1 MVERLRTSFSDRR
14 LVVLG
19 ALIGLSGLVAG
30 LLAFRVAYSH
40 SFRDISLLWNLFL
53 AWIPFGLAL
62 LIYDRHRRGAR
73 LASLGA
79 LGLLWVVFFPNAPY
93 IVTDF
98 RYLDI
103 ADHTANAFWYEGLL
117 IGTAAST
124 GLLLGF
130 MSLYLIQA
138 IVRRAAG
145 ARYAWLFVF
154 VALGLS
160 SVGVYLGRVLR
171 WNSWD
176 VFVRPGSLLGELA
189 GALVDPLGHPRP
201 IAITI
206 LFTSFLLASY
216 AIFYSL
222 ARTTS
227 LLGE

>member
-14 LVVLG
+14 LAVFA
-19 ALIGLSGLVAG
+19 ALVGLSGLVAG
-30 LLAFRVAYSH
+30 LVAFRVAYSH
-40 SFRDISLLWNLFL
+40 SFEDVPYLWNLFL

-62 LIYDRHRRGAR
+62 LIYDRHLRGAR
-73 LASLGA
+73 PAQLLA
-79 LGLLWVVFFPNAPY
+79 LGLLWLLFFPNAPY

-98 RYLDI
+98 RYLTDL
-103 ADHTANAFWYEGLL
+103 TGKAFWFEGLL
-117 IGTAAST
+117 IGTAAVT

-138 IVRRAAG
+138 IVRRVAG
-145 ARYAWLFVF
+145 TRYAWLFAF
-154 VALGLS
+154 VALALS

-176 VFVRPGSLLGELA
+176 VFVRPGALLGELA
-189 GALVDPLGHPRP
+189 GVLVDPLAHPRP
-201 IAITI
+201 ITITI

-222 ARTTS
+222 ARTSS
-227 LLGE
+227 LLGK

>member
-1 MVERLRTSFSDRR
+1 MVERLRSSFSDRR
-14 LVVLG
+14 LAVFG
-19 ALIGLSGLVAG
+19 ALVGLSGLVAG
-30 LLAFRVAYSH
+30 LVAFRVAYSH
-40 SFRDISLLWNLFL
+40 SFEDVPFLWNLFL

-73 LASLGA
+73 LVQLLV
-79 LGLLWVVFFPNAPY
+79 LGLLWLLFFPNAPY
-93 IVTDF
+93 IVTDV
-98 RYLDI
+98 RYLTDM
-103 ADHTANAFWYEGLL
+103 TGKAFWYEGLL

-138 IVRRAAG
+138 IVRRVAG
-145 ARYAWLFVF
+145 ARYAWLFVL
-154 VALGLS
+154 VALALS

-176 VFVRPGSLLGELA
+176 IFVRPGSLLGELA
-189 GALVDPLGHPRP
+189 GVLVDPLAHPRP

-222 ARTTS
+222 ARTSS

>member
-14 LVVLG
+14 LVVFG
-19 ALIGLSGLVAG
+19 ALVGLSGLVAG
-30 LLAFRVAYSH
+30 LVAFRLAYSH
-40 SFRDISLLWNLFL
+40 SFEDVSYLWNLFL
-53 AWIPFGLAL
+53 AWIPFALAL
-62 LIYDRHRRGAR
+62 LIYDGHRRGAR
-73 LASLGA
+73 LVQLLA
-79 LGLLWVVFFPNAPY
+79 LGLLWLLFFPNAPY

-98 RYLDI
+98 KYLTDM
-103 ADHTANAFWYEGLL
+103 TGKTFLFEGLL

-176 VFVRPGSLLGELA
+176 VFVRPGSLLEELA
-189 GALVDPLGHPRP
+189 GALVDPLAHPRP
-201 IAITI
+201 ITVTI

-216 AIFYSL
+216 AVFYSL
-222 ARTTS
+222 ARTSS

>member
-1 MVERLRTSFSDRR
+1 VP
-14 LVVLG
+14 
-19 ALIGLSGLVAG
+19 
-30 LLAFRVAYSH
+30 Y
-40 SFRDISLLWNLFL
+40 LWNLFL
-53 AWIPFGLAL
+53 AWIPFALAL
-62 LIYDRHRRGAR
+62 LIYDGHRRGAR
-73 LASLGA
+73 LVQLLA
-79 LGLLWVVFFPNAPY
+79 LGLLWLLFFPNAPY

-98 RYLDI
+98 KYL
-103 ADHTANAFWYEGLL
+103 ADMTGKTFLFEGLL

-189 GALVDPLGHPRP
+189 GALVDPLAHPRP

-222 ARTTS
+222 ARTSS

>member
-14 LVVLG
+14 LVVFA
-19 ALIGLSGLVAG
+19 ALVGLSGLVAG
-30 LLAFRVAYSH
+30 LVAFRIAYSH
-40 SFRDISLLWNLFL
+40 SFEDLPFLWNLFL

-62 LIYDRHRRGAR
+62 LIYDRHRRGAP
-73 LASLGA
+73 LVQLLA
-79 LGLLWVVFFPNAPY
+79 LGLLWLLFFPNAPY

-98 RYLDI
+98 RYLADI
-103 ADHTANAFWYEGLL
+103 TGKAFWYEGLL

-130 MSLYLIQA
+130 ISLYLIQA
-138 IVRRAAG
+138 IVRRAAD
-145 ARYAWLFVF
+145 ARYAWFFVF

-160 SVGVYLGRVLR
+160 SVGVYLGRVQR

-176 VFVRPGSLLGELA
+176 VFVRPGSLLAELA

-222 ARTTS
+222 ARTSS

>member
-14 LVVLG
+14 LAVFG
-19 ALIGLSGLVAG
+19 ALLGLSGLVAV
-30 LLAFRVAYSH
+30 LVAFRIAYSH
-40 SFRDISLLWNLFL
+40 SFDDVPYLWNLFL

-73 LASLGA
+73 LVQLLA
-79 LGLLWVVFFPNAPY
+79 LGLLWLLFFPNAPY

-98 RYLDI
+98 KYLGDM
-103 ADHTANAFWYEGLL
+103 TGKAFWFEGLL
-117 IGTAAST
+117 IGTAAVT

-130 MSLYLIQA
+130 ISLYLIQA
-138 IVRRAAG
+138 MVRRVAG
-145 ARYAWLFVF
+145 SRYAWLFVF
-154 VALGLS
+154 VALALS

-176 VFVRPGSLLGELA
+176 VFVRPGSMLGELA
-189 GALVDPLGHPRP
+189 RVLVDPFAHPRP
-201 IAITI
+201 IGITI

-222 ARTTS
+222 ARTSS
-227 LLGE
+227 LFGE

>member
-14 LVVLG
+14 LAVFG
-19 ALIGLSGLVAG
+19 ALVGLSGVVAG
-30 LLAFRVAYSH
+30 LVAFRTAYSH
-40 SFRDISLLWNLFL
+40 SFEDVPFLWNLFL
-53 AWIPFGLAL
+53 AWIPFALAL
-62 LIYDRHRRGAR
+62 LLYDRHRRDAR
-73 LASLGA
+73 RVQLLA
-79 LGLLWVVFFPNAPY
+79 LGLLWLLFFPNAPY

-98 RYLDI
+98 RYLTDM
-103 ADHTANAFWYEGLL
+103 TGKAFWFEGLL
-117 IGTAAST
+117 IGTAAVT

-138 IVRRAAG
+138 IVRRVAG

-176 VFVRPGSLLGELA
+176 VFVRPGSLLAELA
-189 GALVDPLGHPRP
+189 HVLVDPFAHPRP

-206 LFTSFLLASY
+206 AFTSFLLASY

-222 ARTTS
+222 ARTSS

>member
-14 LVVLG
+14 LVVFG
-19 ALIGLSGLVAG
+19 ALAGLSGLVAG
-30 LLAFRVAYSH
+30 LVAFRLAYSH
-40 SFRDISLLWNLFL
+40 SLEDVPYLWNLFL
-53 AWIPFGLAL
+53 AWIPFALAL
-62 LIYDRHRRGAR
+62 LIYDGHRRGAR
-73 LASLGA
+73 LVQLLG
-79 LGLLWVVFFPNAPY
+79 LGLLWLLFFPNAPY

-98 RYLDI
+98 KYL
-103 ADHTANAFWYEGLL
+103 ADMTGKTFLFEGLL
-117 IGTAAST
+117 IGTAALT

-138 IVRRAAG
+138 MVRRAAG

-176 VFVRPGSLLGELA
+176 VFVRPGSLLGELT
-189 GALVDPLGHPRP
+189 GALVDPLAHPRP

-222 ARTTS
+222 ARTS
-227 LLGE
+227 SVLGE

>member
-14 LVVLG
+14 LVVFG
-19 ALIGLSGLVAG
+19 ALVGLSGLVAG
-30 LLAFRVAYSH
+30 LVAFRLAYSH
-40 SFRDISLLWNLFL
+40 SFEDVPYLWNLFL
-53 AWIPFGLAL
+53 AWIPFALAL
-62 LIYDRHRRGAR
+62 LIYDGHRRGAR
-73 LASLGA
+73 PVQLLG
-79 LGLLWVVFFPNAPY
+79 LGLLWLLFLPNAPY

-98 RYLDI
+98 KYL
-103 ADHTANAFWYEGLL
+103 ADMTGKTFLFEGLL

-189 GALVDPLGHPRP
+189 GALVDPLAHPRP

-222 ARTTS
+222 ARTSS

>member
-14 LVVLG
+14 LAVFA
-19 ALIGLSGLVAG
+19 ALVGLSGLVAG
-30 LLAFRVAYSH
+30 LVAFRVAYSH
-40 SFRDISLLWNLFL
+40 SFEDVPYLWNLFL

-73 LASLGA
+73 LVQLAA
-79 LGLLWVVFFPNAPY
+79 LGLLWLLFFPNAPY

-98 RYLDI
+98 RYLTDM
-103 ADHTANAFWYEGLL
+103 TGKAFWFEGLL
-117 IGTAAST
+117 IGTAAVT

-138 IVRRAAG
+138 IVRRVAG
-145 ARYAWLFVF
+145 TRYAWLFVL
-154 VALGLS
+154 VALALS

-176 VFVRPGSLLGELA
+176 VFVRPGALLGELA
-189 GALVDPLGHPRP
+189 GVLVDPLAHPRP

-222 ARTTS
+222 ARTSS
-227 LLGE
+227 LLGK

>member
-14 LVVLG
+14 LAVFA
-19 ALIGLSGLVAG
+19 ALVGLSGLVAG
-30 LLAFRVAYSH
+30 LVAFRVAYSH
-40 SFRDISLLWNLFL
+40 SFEDVPYLWNLFL

-73 LASLGA
+73 LVQLAA
-79 LGLLWVVFFPNAPY
+79 LGLLWLLFFPNAPY

-98 RYLDI
+98 RYLTDM
-103 ADHTANAFWYEGLL
+103 TGKAFWFEGLL
-117 IGTAAST
+117 IGTAAVT

-138 IVRRAAG
+138 IVRRVAG
-145 ARYAWLFVF
+145 TRYAWLFVF
-154 VALGLS
+154 VALALS

-176 VFVRPGSLLGELA
+176 VFVRPGALLGELA
-189 GALVDPLGHPRP
+189 GVLVDPLAHPRP

-216 AIFYSL
+216 SIFYSL
-222 ARTTS
+222 ARTSS
-227 LLGE
+227 LLGK

>member
-14 LVVLG
+14 LVVFG
-19 ALIGLSGLVAG
+19 ALVGLSGLVAG
-30 LLAFRVAYSH
+30 LVAFRLAYSH
-40 SFRDISLLWNLFL
+40 SFEDVSYLWNLFL
-53 AWIPFGLAL
+53 AWIPFALAL
-62 LIYDRHRRGAR
+62 LIYDGHRRGAR
-73 LASLGA
+73 LIQLLA
-79 LGLLWVVFFPNAPY
+79 LGLLWLLFFPNAPY

-98 RYLDI
+98 KYL
-103 ADHTANAFWYEGLL
+103 AAMTGKTFLFEGLL
-117 IGTAAST
+117 IGTAGST

-176 VFVRPGSLLGELA
+176 VFVRPGSLLEELA
-189 GALVDPLGHPRP
+189 GALVDPLAHPRP
-201 IAITI
+201 ITITI

-222 ARTTS
+222 ARTSS

>member
-14 LVVLG
+14 LAVFG
-19 ALIGLSGLVAG
+19 ALVGLSVLVAG
-30 LLAFRVAYSH
+30 LVAFRVAYSH
-40 SFRDISLLWNLFL
+40 SFEDVPYLWNLFL

-62 LIYDRHRRGAR
+62 LLYDRHRRGAR
-73 LASLGA
+73 LFELVA
-79 LGLLWVVFFPNAPY
+79 LGLLWLLFFPNAPY
-93 IVTDF
+93 IVTDIK
-98 RYLDI
+98 YLGDM
-103 ADHTANAFWYEGLL
+103 TGKTFWFEGLL
-117 IGTAAST
+117 IGTAACT

-138 IVRRAAG
+138 IVRRIAG
-145 ARYAWLFVF
+145 APYAWLFVF
-154 VALGLS
+154 VSLGLS
-160 SVGVYLGRVLR
+160 SIGVYLGRVLR

-201 IAITI
+201 IAITV

-222 ARTTS
+222 ARTSS
-227 LLGE
+227 LLSE

>member
-14 LVVLG
+14 LVVFG
-19 ALIGLSGLVAG
+19 ALVGLSGLVAG
-30 LLAFRVAYSH
+30 LVAFRLAYSH
-40 SFRDISLLWNLFL
+40 SFEDVPYLWNLFL
-53 AWIPFGLAL
+53 AWIPFALAL
-62 LIYDRHRRGAR
+62 LIYDGHRRGAR
-73 LASLGA
+73 PVQLLG
-79 LGLLWVVFFPNAPY
+79 LGLLWLLFLPNAPY

-98 RYLDI
+98 KYL
-103 ADHTANAFWYEGLL
+103 ADMTGKTFLFEGLL
-117 IGTAAST
+117 IGTAASS

-176 VFVRPGSLLGELA
+176 VFVRPGSLFGELA
-189 GALVDPLGHPRP
+189 GALVDPLAHPRP

-222 ARTTS
+222 ARTSS

>member
-14 LVVLG
+14 LVVFG
-19 ALIGLSGLVAG
+19 ALVGLSGLVAG
-30 LLAFRVAYSH
+30 LVAFRLAYSH
-40 SFRDISLLWNLFL
+40 SFEDVSYLWNLFL
-53 AWIPFGLAL
+53 AWIPFALAL
-62 LIYDRHRRGAR
+62 LIYDGHRRGAR
-73 LASLGA
+73 LIQLLA
-79 LGLLWVVFFPNAPY
+79 LGLLCLLFFPNAPY

-98 RYLDI
+98 KYL
-103 ADHTANAFWYEGLL
+103 AAMTGKTFLFEGLL

-176 VFVRPGSLLGELA
+176 VFVRPGSLLEELA
-189 GALVDPLGHPRP
+189 GALVDPLAHPRP
-201 IAITI
+201 ITITI

-222 ARTTS
+222 ARTSS

>member
-1 MVERLRTSFSDRR
+1 VVERLRTSFSDRR
-14 LVVLG
+14 LVVFG
-19 ALIGLSGLVAG
+19 ALVGLSGLVAG
-30 LLAFRVAYSH
+30 LVAFRLAFSH
-40 SFRDISLLWNLFL
+40 SFEDVPYLWNLFL
-53 AWIPFGLAL
+53 AWIPFALAL
-62 LIYDRHRRGAR
+62 LIYDGHRRGAR
-73 LASLGA
+73 LVQLLA
-79 LGLLWVVFFPNAPY
+79 LGLLWLVFFPNAPY

-98 RYLDI
+98 KYLGDM
-103 ADHTANAFWYEGLL
+103 TGKTFLFEGLL

-160 SVGVYLGRVLR
+160 SVGVYVGRVLR

-176 VFVRPGSLLGELA
+176 VFVRPGSLLEELA
-189 GALVDPLGHPRP
+189 GALVDPLAHPRP
-201 IAITI
+201 ITVTI

-216 AIFYSL
+216 AVFYSL
-222 ARTTS
+222 ARTSS
-227 LLGE
+227 LLAE

>member
-14 LVVLG
+14 LAVFA
-19 ALIGLSGLVAG
+19 ALVGLSGLVAG
-30 LLAFRVAYSH
+30 LVAFRVAYSH
-40 SFRDISLLWNLFL
+40 SFEDVPYLWNLFL

-73 LASLGA
+73 LVQLGA
-79 LGLLWVVFFPNAPY
+79 LGLLWLLFFPNAPY

-98 RYLDI
+98 RYLTDM
-103 ADHTANAFWYEGLL
+103 TGKAFWFEGLL
-117 IGTAAST
+117 IGTAAVT

-138 IVRRAAG
+138 IVRRVAG
-145 ARYAWLFVF
+145 TRYAWLFVF
-154 VALGLS
+154 VALALS

-176 VFVRPGSLLGELA
+176 VFVRPGALLEELA
-189 GALVDPLGHPRP
+189 GVLVDPLAHPRP

-216 AIFYSL
+216 GIFYSL

-227 LLGE
+227 LLGK

>member
-1 MVERLRTSFSDRR
+1 MTGKTF
-14 LVVLG
+14 
-19 ALIGLSGLVAG
+19 
-30 LLAFRVAYSH
+30 
-40 SFRDISLLWNLFL
+40 LF
-53 AWIPFGLAL
+53 
-62 LIYDRHRRGAR
+62 
-73 LASLGA
+73 
-79 LGLLWVVFFPNAPY
+79 
-93 IVTDF
+93 
-98 RYLDI
+98 
-103 ADHTANAFWYEGLL
+103 EGLL

-176 VFVRPGSLLGELA
+176 VFVRPGSLLEELA
-189 GALVDPLGHPRP
+189 GALVDPLAHPRP
-201 IAITI
+201 ITITI

-222 ARTTS
+222 ARTSS

>member
-14 LVVLG
+14 LVVFG
-19 ALIGLSGLVAG
+19 ALVGLSGMVAG
-30 LLAFRVAYSH
+30 LVAFRVAYSH
-40 SFRDISLLWNLFL
+40 SFEDVPYLWNLFL
-53 AWIPFGLAL
+53 AWIPFALAL
-62 LIYDRHRRGAR
+62 LIYDGHRRGAR
-73 LASLGA
+73 PVQLLA
-79 LGLLWVVFFPNAPY
+79 LGLLWLLFLPNAPY

-98 RYLDI
+98 KYL
-103 ADHTANAFWYEGLL
+103 ADMTGKTFLFEGLL

-189 GALVDPLGHPRP
+189 GALVDPLAHPRP

-222 ARTTS
+222 ARTSS

>member
-14 LVVLG
+14 LVVFG
-19 ALIGLSGLVAG
+19 ALAGLSGLVAG
-30 LLAFRVAYSH
+30 LVAFRLAYSH
-40 SFRDISLLWNLFL
+40 SIEDVPYLWNLLL
-53 AWIPFGLAL
+53 AWIPFALAL
-62 LIYDRHRRGAR
+62 LIYDGHRRGAR
-73 LASLGA
+73 LVQLLA
-79 LGLLWVVFFPNAPY
+79 LGLLWLLFFPNAPY

-98 RYLDI
+98 KYL
-103 ADHTANAFWYEGLL
+103 ADMTGKTFLFEGLL
-117 IGTAAST
+117 IGTAALT

-138 IVRRAAG
+138 MVRRAAG

-160 SVGVYLGRVLR
+160 SVGDYLGRVLR

-189 GALVDPLGHPRP
+189 GALVDPLAHPRP

-222 ARTTS
+222 ARTSS

>member
-14 LVVLG
+14 LVVFGVLV
-19 ALIGLSGLVAG
+19 GLSGLVAG
-30 LLAFRVAYSH
+30 LVAFRVAYSH
-40 SFRDISLLWNLFL
+40 SFEDMPFLWNLFL

-62 LIYDRHRRGAR
+62 LIYDRHRSGAR
-73 LASLGA
+73 RVQLLA
-79 LGLLWVVFFPNAPY
+79 LGLLWLLFFPNAPY

-98 RYLDI
+98 RYLADI
-103 ADHTANAFWYEGLL
+103 TGKAFWYEGLL

-216 AIFYSL
+216 AIFYLL
-222 ARTTS
+222 ARTSS

>member
-14 LVVLG
+14 LVVFG
-19 ALIGLSGLVAG
+19 ALAGLSGLVAG
-30 LLAFRVAYSH
+30 LVAFRLAYSH
-40 SFRDISLLWNLFL
+40 SIEDVPYLWNLLL
-53 AWIPFGLAL
+53 AWIPFALAL
-62 LIYDRHRRGAR
+62 LIYDGHRRGAR
-73 LASLGA
+73 LVQLLA
-79 LGLLWVVFFPNAPY
+79 LGLLWLLFFPNAPY

-98 RYLDI
+98 KYL
-103 ADHTANAFWYEGLL
+103 ADMTGKTFLFEGLL
-117 IGTAAST
+117 IGTAALT

-138 IVRRAAG
+138 MVRRAAG

-154 VALGLS
+154 VALALS

-189 GALVDPLGHPRP
+189 GALVDPLAHPRP

-222 ARTTS
+222 ARTSS

>member
-14 LVVLG
+14 LVVFG
-19 ALIGLSGLVAG
+19 ALAGLSGLVAG
-30 LLAFRVAYSH
+30 LVAFRLAYSH
-40 SFRDISLLWNLFL
+40 SLEDVPYLWNLFL
-53 AWIPFGLAL
+53 AWIPFVLAL
-62 LIYDRHRRGAR
+62 LIYDGHRRGAR
-73 LASLGA
+73 LVQLLG
-79 LGLLWVVFFPNAPY
+79 LGLLWLLFFPNAPY

-98 RYLDI
+98 KYL
-103 ADHTANAFWYEGLL
+103 ADMTGKTFLFEGLL
-117 IGTAAST
+117 IGTAALT

-138 IVRRAAG
+138 MVRRAAG

-176 VFVRPGSLLGELA
+176 VFVRPGSLLGELT
-189 GALVDPLGHPRP
+189 GALVDPLAHPRP

-222 ARTTS
+222 ARTS
-227 LLGE
+227 SVLGE

>member
-14 LVVLG
+14 LVVFG
-19 ALIGLSGLVAG
+19 ALVGLSGLVAG
-30 LLAFRVAYSH
+30 LVAFRVAYSH
-40 SFRDISLLWNLFL
+40 SFEDVPYLWNLFL
-53 AWIPFGLAL
+53 AWIPFALAL
-62 LIYDRHRRGAR
+62 LIYDGHRRGAR
-73 LASLGA
+73 PVQLLG
-79 LGLLWVVFFPNAPY
+79 LGLLWLLFLPNAPY

-98 RYLDI
+98 KYL
-103 ADHTANAFWYEGLL
+103 ADMTGKTFLFEGLL
-117 IGTAAST
+117 IGTAASS

-176 VFVRPGSLLGELA
+176 VFVRPGSLFGELA
-189 GALVDPLGHPRP
+189 GALVDPLAHPRP

-222 ARTTS
+222 ARTNS
-227 LLGE
+227 VLGE

>member
-14 LVVLG
+14 LAVFG
-19 ALIGLSGLVAG
+19 ALVGLSSLVVGLVA
-30 LLAFRVAYSH
+30 FRVGYSH
-40 SFRDISLLWNLFL
+40 SFEDVPFLWNLFL
-53 AWIPFGLAL
+53 AWIPFGFAL
-62 LIYDRHRRGAR
+62 LIYDRYRRSAR
-73 LASLGA
+73 LAQLGA
-79 LGLLWVVFFPNAPY
+79 LGLLWLLFFPNAPY

-98 RYLDI
+98 RYL
-103 ADHTANAFWYEGLL
+103 AHSTGKAFWYEGLL

-138 IVRRAAG
+138 IVRRVAD
-145 ARYAWLFVF
+145 ARYAWLFVL

-176 VFVRPGSLLGELA
+176 VFVRPGSLLADLG
-189 GALVDPLGHPRP
+189 GVLVDPLGHPRP
-201 IAITI
+201 IAITV
-206 LFTSFLLASY
+206 LFTAFLLASY

-222 ARTTS
+222 VRASS
-227 LLGE
+227 LLSE

>member
-14 LVVLG
+14 LAVFA
-19 ALIGLSGLVAG
+19 ALVGLSGLVAG
-30 LLAFRVAYSH
+30 LVAFRVAYSH
-40 SFRDISLLWNLFL
+40 SFEDVPYLWNLFL

-73 LASLGA
+73 LVQLAT
-79 LGLLWVVFFPNAPY
+79 LGLLFLLFFPNAPY

-98 RYLDI
+98 RYLTDM
-103 ADHTANAFWYEGLL
+103 TGKAFWFEGLL
-117 IGTAAST
+117 IGTAAVT

-138 IVRRAAG
+138 IVRRVAG
-145 ARYAWLFVF
+145 TRYAWLFAF
-154 VALGLS
+154 VALALS

-176 VFVRPGSLLGELA
+176 VFVRPGALLGELA
-189 GALVDPLGHPRP
+189 GVLVDPLAHPRP

-222 ARTTS
+222 ARTSS
-227 LLGE
+227 LLGK

>member
-14 LVVLG
+14 LAVFGSLVG
-19 ALIGLSGLVAG
+19 VSGLVAG
-30 LLAFRVAYSH
+30 LVAFRIAYSH
-40 SFRDISLLWNLFL
+40 SFEDVPYLWNLFL
-53 AWIPFGLAL
+53 AWIPFWLAL

-73 LASLGA
+73 LVQLVA
-79 LGLLWVVFFPNAPY
+79 LGLLWLLFFPNAPY
-93 IVTDF
+93 IVTDIK
-98 RYLDI
+98 YLGDL
-103 ADHTANAFWYEGLL
+103 TGKTFWYEGLL
-117 IGTAAST
+117 IGTAATT

-138 IVRRAAG
+138 IVRRVAG
-145 ARYAWLFVF
+145 GRYAWLFVF
-154 VALGLS
+154 GALALS

-176 VFVRPGSLLGELA
+176 VFVRPGSLLAELA
-189 GALVDPLGHPRP
+189 RVLVDPFAHPRP
-201 IAITI
+201 IAITL

-216 AIFYSL
+216 AIFYTL

>member
-1 MVERLRTSFSDRR
+1 MVERLRNSFSDRR

-19 ALIGLSGLVAG
+19 ALVGLSGMVAG
-30 LLAFRVAYSH
+30 LVAFRIAYSH
-40 SFRDISLLWNLFL
+40 SFEDVPYLWNLFL
-53 AWIPFGLAL
+53 AWIPFALAL
-62 LIYDRHRRGAR
+62 LIYDGHRRGAWPVQ
-73 LASLGA
+73 LLA
-79 LGLLWVVFFPNAPY
+79 LGLLWLLFLPNAPY
-93 IVTDF
+93 IITDF
-98 RYLDI
+98 KYL
-103 ADHTANAFWYEGLL
+103 ADMTGKTFLFEGLL

-138 IVRRAAG
+138 IVRRVAG
-145 ARYAWLFVF
+145 TRYAWLFVF
-154 VALGLS
+154 VALALS

-176 VFVRPGSLLGELA
+176 VFVRPGALLGELA
-189 GALVDPLGHPRP
+189 GVLVDPLAHPRP

-222 ARTTS
+222 ARTSS
-227 LLGE
+227 LLSE

>member
-14 LVVLG
+14 LAVFA
-19 ALIGLSGLVAG
+19 ALVGLSGLVAG
-30 LLAFRVAYSH
+30 LVAFRVAYSH
-40 SFRDISLLWNLFL
+40 SFEDAPYLWNLFL

-73 LASLGA
+73 LVQLAA
-79 LGLLWVVFFPNAPY
+79 LGLLWLLFFPNAPY

-98 RYLDI
+98 RYLTDM
-103 ADHTANAFWYEGLL
+103 TGKAFWFEGLL
-117 IGTAAST
+117 IGTAAVT

-138 IVRRAAG
+138 IVRRVAG
-145 ARYAWLFVF
+145 TRYAWLFVF
-154 VALGLS
+154 VALALS

-176 VFVRPGSLLGELA
+176 VFVRPGALLGELA
-189 GALVDPLGHPRP
+189 GVLVDPLAHPRP

-222 ARTTS
+222 ARTSS
-227 LLGE
+227 LLGK